1 MTSAGVRKKCSNFQ
15 VLFPYKEPTFF
26 FTQFQ
31 LRSCPCS
38 LYSCKNNLPRT
49 LNAKCHEKIL
59 NENCTY
65 AGRAE
70 EDYEVMK

>member
-1 MTSAGVRKKCSNFQ
+1 MTSAGVRKKCSNFRFSFHTRS
-15 VLFPYKEPTFF
+15 L
-26 FTQFQ
+26 QFQ

-70 EDYEVMK
+70 EGYEVMK